1 MVNRIILNETS
12 YFGRGAIKK
21 LPEEI
26 KARNFLKV
34 FIVSDKNIVD
44 AGLVSE
50 VANILEDNN
59 ISYEVFSNV
68 VPNPTVSNVLEGL
81 DNCKQSEADLI
92 IAIGG
97 GSAID
102 TAKAIAIIHENPEF
116 SDVISL
122 NGVAN
127 TKNKALPIIAIPTT
141 AGTAAEVTINYVITD
156 TEKPLKMVCVDP
168 NDIPIIAVID
178 PNLMDTMPKSVAA
191 STGMDALTHALEGFI
206 TKSAWDMSDM
216 FHEKAM
222 KLIYENLEDAVN
234 KKDKAA
240 IENVAYGQYIAGM
253 GFSNVGLG
261 IVHSMA
267 HALGALYD
275 TPHGLANAMILPHV
289 LKFNGPVCADKFK
302 RIAYIF
308 NLFVAGKSD
317 EEIINKVVEAVRDL
331 GRKLDIPQTLSE
343 IGVKFE
349 DLEKLSELAIND
361 ICTGGNPREVTKEQI
376 LELFNSFY

>member
-156 TEKPLKMVCVDP
+156 TEQPLKMVCVDP